1 MGYETRYTLDYM
13 LPIEAQE
20 DKEKRIFI
28 QQCVRNGINIPRS
41 IMIQSSGLED
51 NVVDA
56 IKSTNSCS
64 YGPMNEFLN
73 GSTCKW
79 YDHEEDMKIFSKR
92 FPTIIFKLEGVGE
105 EPGDLWVKYFKNGK
119 MQKCIAIISYEEYD
133 ESKLK

>member
-28 QQCVRNGINIPRS
+28 QQCAKNGIDIPKS
-41 IMIQSSGLED
+41 IMIQSSGLEEQL
-51 NVVDA
+51 VDA
-56 IKSTNSCS
+56 MSNDSSCS
-64 YGPMNEFLN
+64 YGPLDDFLDTY
-73 GSTCKW
+73 TCKW
-79 YDHEEDMKIFSKR
+79 YDQEQDMKIFSEK
-92 FPTIIFKLEGVGE
+92 FPTVIFKLQGAGE
-105 EPGDLWVKYFKNGK
+105 DMGDLWVKYFKNGK